1 MKNFLTK
8 KKDKETLVL
17 VRYRNYRYPGCTTRT
32 SVPFATQNLYISW
45 VLQTRYCEM
54 VEANRPCWRGVNI
67 RRNEIKEIY
76 TNPCAPCARA
86 SLKRRVKRR
95 ILYISW
101 VLQAKVW
108 EMVEANH
115 PYWRGVNIRRERNKG
130 ILQLNPRAPC
140 AREGMREGYIYVKWG
155 CTT

>member
-1 MKNFLTK
+1 MLLHNIQLLIHFNCPTEFLALAISLCQCINK
-8 KKDKETLVL
+8 EHFVVKENDKGTLVL
-17 VRYRNYRYPGCTTRT
+17 VRYRNDRYPGCTTRT
-32 SVPFATQNLYISW
+32 SVPFATQIVYISW
-45 VLQTRYCEM
+45 VLQAKKCEM
-54 VEANRPCWRGVNI
+54 VEANHPYWRGVNI

-101 VLQAKVW
+101 VLQAKVC

-115 PYWRGVNIRRERNKG
+115 PCWRGVNIRRERK
-130 ILQLNPRAPC
+130 
-140 AREGMREGYIYVKWG
+140 
-155 CTT
+155 